1 MKRVGE
7 EAAPSFRASAPVHH
21 HQQQQHQQQRR
32 QSAGSGSRAA
42 HAPTII
48 DALPPCPIRTS
59 PTSVALALL
68 NNKGRPSTIEQTRVF
83 TPLHIAVLQS
93 HGAEVRLLRQRV
105 CVCVCVCVCAQI
117 LVLACCSVQS
127 THLTLLCA
135 CGTVPQLVSLFA
147 LIPARRLLEI
157 TARLAPWRL
166 MRWIA
171 SQAQRCITP

>member
-21 HQQQQHQQQRR
+21 HQQQQQQRR

-105 CVCVCVCVCAQI
+105 CVCVCVFVCVHKFLYLRVAVCNQ
-117 LVLACCSVQS
+117 
-127 THLTLLCA
+127 LTLLYCVLV
-135 CGTVPQLVSLFA
+135 VPCRNSCLSL
-147 LIPARRLLEI
+147 PSS
-157 TARLAPWRL
+157 RLAG
-166 MRWIA
+166 
-171 SQAQRCITP
+171 C

>member
-21 HQQQQHQQQRR
+21 HQQQQQQRR

-105 CVCVCVCVCAQI
+105 CVCVCVCVYARALVFAIKI
-117 LVLACCSVQS
+117 LVSVRGLRGS
-127 THLTLLCA
+127 KI
-135 CGTVPQLVSLFA
+135 LVCVSWA
-147 LIPARRLLEI
+147 VV
-157 TARLAPWRL
+157 
-166 MRWIA
+166 RWIA
-171 SQAQRCITP
+171 